1 MRKFLLYL
9 SLAAA
14 MLTTSCAHR
23 KQAVPVVYP
32 SMDQLE
38 KCCEVAPAGC
48 DTNMIPPFAT
58 AGPYLQIVHVKQC
71 IDKEYIFVLWM
82 GNRSAA
88 NDAMERFFVL
98 RVMEMMNIDAE
109 IAGSKSELIRQEL
122 PSGPIELQMTIF
134 ELKAPLQETE

>member
-1 MRKFLLYL
+1 VKKFLLCL
-9 SLAAA
+9 SVVVMLA
-14 MLTTSCAHR
+14 TSCAHQ
-23 KQAVPVVYP
+23 KKVTPVVYP
-32 SMDQLE
+32 TMDQLE
-38 KCCEVAPAGC
+38 KCCEDAPVGC

-71 IDKEYIFVLWM
+71 INKEYIFVLWV
-82 GNRSAA
+82 GERTPA

-109 IAGSKSELIRQEL
+109 VVGSKSELIRQEL

-134 ELKAPLQETE
+134 ELKPVPQETE